1 MASSNHHN
9 VTDNPP
15 NEASFIIAN
24 TLRQTNAVMEEASR
38 KIEHKDNLLE
48 AALEYI
54 QTSRLEKEKLKTT
67 EYQLKAKVRDLEAEI
82 EILKAEKQ
90 TLVMKERTR
99 NDELQ
104 AARKE
109 AIRELGTMLNYRS
122 LFSIKM
128 MGEISRK
135 PFEDMCFKK
144 YSNSKTDWRNESQK
158 LFSMWEENV
167 KNPQWRPF
175 KRFIKHD
182 GTFQETIDEND
193 AKLKELRKEGSEK
206 VYESVVN
213 AVLEMNEYN
222 PSRRYSNIPELWNN
236 KENRKASLKEI
247 IHYIC
252 KQLKSSN
259 SKRKRAFAFP

>member
-1 MASSNHHN
+1 EVHISEMASSNRHK
-9 VTDNPP
+9 VPDNPP
-15 NEASFIIAN
+15 NEASFIAN

-48 AALEYI
+48 AD
-54 QTSRLEKEKLKTT
+54 K
-67 EYQLKAKVRDLEAEI
+67 QLKAKVRDLEAEI

-90 TLVMKERTR
+90 TLVVKERTR

-104 AARKE
+104 DARKE

-144 YSNSKTDWRNESQK
+144 YSNSIKEWRNEA
-158 LFSMWEENV
+158 
-167 KNPQWRPF
+167 
-175 KRFIKHD
+175 
-182 GTFQETIDEND
+182 IDEND

-222 PSRRYSNIPELWNN
+222 PSRRYCNIPELWNN
-236 KENRKASLKEI
+236 KENRKASLKEV
-247 IHYIC
+247 IHYII
-252 KQLKSSN
+252 KQLKNSN